1 MVWSILIVQ
10 TWPYVGATLKT
21 LNKWSQGNWDSST
34 GFCQMDQ
41 AGLKCCVLALG
52 ACWTTY
58 HCQLVQVELY
68 HVWWDFDLTHLYHY
82 WHISWRW
89 WCWWWWW
96 WSRCW
101 RQARGDVEDARADSQ
116 LPTGAA
122 CKVMIIII
130 VITVMLIMI
139 MIRKIGK
146 CHLLLTGG
154 WGEKHFTISADFIFP
169 EQLNTTRS
177 NISALTIPSWTTSEI
192 LLLL

>member
-1 MVWSILIVQ
+1 MLC
-10 TWPYVGATLKT
+10 L
-21 LNKWSQGNWDSST
+21 ST
-34 GFCQMDQ
+34 GVE
-41 AGLKCCVLALG
+41 LNNLPVVS
-52 ACWTTY
+52 Y
-58 HCQLVQVELY
+58 HCHLGQVELY
-68 HVWWDFDLTHLYHY
+68 HVWWDFDTDTFPPLSLLTYSHHGG
-82 WHISWRW
+82 ISW
-89 WCWWWWW
+89 WWWWW

-130 VITVMLIMI
+130 VITVMLIIVITVMFIMVIRAMLIMI

-146 CHLLLTGG
+146 CHLLTG

>member
-1 MVWSILIVQ
+1 MV
-10 TWPYVGATLKT
+10 
-21 LNKWSQGNWDSST
+21 
-34 GFCQMDQ
+34 GF
-41 AGLKCCVLALG
+41 
-52 ACWTTY
+52 W
-58 HCQLVQVELY
+58 H
-68 HVWWDFDLTHLYHY
+68 WHLYHY

-130 VITVMLIMI
+130 VITVMLIIVIRVMLIIVITSMLIIVITVMLIIVIRAMLIMI

-146 CHLLLTGG
+146 CHV
-154 WGEKHFTISADFIFP
+154 K
-169 EQLNTTRS
+169 
-177 NISALTIPSWTTSEI
+177 NISSSPMISFFQSNWTPPDPTS
-192 LLLL
+192 LLWLFHHGQRVRFCCCCNIIGVG